1 MEAMQAADR
10 SAVLPRA
17 FALGLEGIGT
27 GIGARTNEAFRKALE
42 DLQVDA
48 AKCGNEREKL
58 HAKAVQQFGEGKQ
71 SAAAKTWEEI
81 LKKHPTDLMAIK
93 FAHDTYFYL
102 GDAKMIR
109 DSVQAVL
116 PKHKGTE
123 PCYSYLHGMLAFGLE
138 ECEQYG
144 EAEKEALKAL
154 EANRYDCWAT
164 HARAHV
170 LEMEGRFDEGIKF
183 LESTVEDW
191 KPGWMLAA
199 HNYWHNGLYYIEKYK
214 NYEVPLTIFDKTA
227 SDDYDQAKIC
237 REVGVAVYDGISQYI
252 LGDYDKCAKNMLP
265 IRDRIYTIGGSN
277 AQRDLFTQTM
287 IHACINSSD
296 REIFSKAPVI
306 LDERNSIKKNS
317 PINERLAAEFRRR
330 HPL

>member
-1 MEAMQAADR
+1 MAEWCADHLRDVEVGSPSTGDFKFITFLLYVFVSFLFKRILVCSLCDYPTDSLHFVQGTMHGWRSSGLEMSTTSNECAKLFDAALRQFVSWTDCKRLDGLEKTMEAMQAAE
-10 SAVLPRA
+10 SGAVLPRA

-27 GIGARTNEAFRKALE
+27 GIGARTNETFRKALQ
-42 DLQVDA
+42 DLQADA
-48 AKCGNEREKL
+48 AKHGNEREKL

-71 SAAAKTWEEI
+71 SAAANTWEEI
-81 LKKHPTDLMAIK
+81 LKKYPTDLMAIK

-138 ECEQYG
+138 ECEQYE

-170 LEMEGRFDEGIKF
+170 LEMQGRFDQGIKF

-191 KPGWMLAA
+191 KVSWSTEVEICEIRHSPGT
-199 HNYWHNGLYYIEKYK
+199 
-214 NYEVPLTIFDKTA
+214 P
-227 SDDYDQAKIC
+227 
-237 REVGVAVYDGISQYI
+237 
-252 LGDYDKCAKNMLP
+252 
-265 IRDRIYTIGGSN
+265 
-277 AQRDLFTQTM
+277 
-287 IHACINSSD
+287 
-296 REIFSKAPVI
+296 PVI
-306 LDERNSIKKNS
+306 DWPRPPEGG
-317 PINERLAAEFRRR
+317 AD
-330 HPL
+330 